1 MATTQ
6 TTGKRRDWVMRIVLA
21 AIIATGVLA
30 TLAGRSLYQA
40 DVIGIVPLGTESS
53 VYVGPC
59 TVQPLQLTGT
69 CRTEVAR

>member
-1 MATTQ
+1 MIITDRRGRWVLRIVALAILVTGALAALAGYSLASRDVVGMVPMGTQ
-6 TTGKRRDWVMRIVLA
+6 TA
-21 AIIATGVLA
+21 
-30 TLAGRSLYQA
+30 
-40 DVIGIVPLGTESS
+40 